1 MAELSIGGY
10 SFREVEPRRYVASVD
25 PGRLRE
31 LTELIVREESY
42 LSTISAVDLPKENA
56 IELNYVFWSIKHR
69 VALIVKTRV
78 SRGRPVVPTIVD
90 IVPGALGGEL
100 EAYDLLGIVFEGNTR
115 LRRGFLVPEDLVS
128 KGIYPLRKDAGV

>member
-10 SFREVEPRRYVASVD
+10 TFREVEPRRYVVSVD

-31 LTELIVREESY
+31 LAELIVREESY

-56 IELNYVFWSIKHR
+56 IELNYVFWSTKHR

-78 SRGRPVVPTIVD
+78 SRERPIVPTIVD

>member
-1 MAELSIGGY
+1 VAELSIGGY
-10 SFREVEPRRYVASVD
+10 SFKEVGPRRYVASVD

-31 LTELIVREESY
+31 IVGLIVGEESY

-56 IELNYVFWSIKHR
+56 IELNYVFWSIRHR
-69 VALIVKTRV
+69 AALVVKTRV
-78 SRGRPVVPTIVD
+78 SREKPAVPTIVD

-100 EAYDLLGIVFEGNTR
+100 EAHDLFGVIFEGNTR

-128 KGIYPLRKDAGV
+128 KGIYPMRKDAGV